1 MQKNI
6 LYIHGFNSSPLSVKA
21 KQTRHNLSE
30 NFPQVQFYCP
40 QLVSNPKGVINQLE
54 QIIKSSQSNSL
65 WYLIGS
71 SLGGYFASY
80 LSEKYDF
87 PCVLINPAI
96 KPFELLKDYIGE
108 QLNPYTEEVYQVTK
122 AHIIDLKAIEPKAPN
137 FDLKLKN
144 NYLVMVQT
152 DDEVLNYQQAVE
164 KYQHCRLVVEQGGDH
179 SFVNFE
185 QHLPAIADFF
195 NLTVFNTVKTPN
207 KNNIYKDTI

>member
-1 MQKNI
+1 MLEVQKMQKNI

-21 KQTRHNLSE
+21 EQTREYFLKH
-30 NFPQVQFYCP
+30 FPQINFYCP
-40 QLVSNPKGVINQLE
+40 QIASNPKEAIEQLE
-54 QIIKSSQSNSL
+54 QIIQSSQIGHS

-80 LSEKYDF
+80 LSEKYNF
-87 PCVLINPAI
+87 PSVLVNPAI

-108 QLNPYTEEVYQVTK
+108 QVNPYTEEVYQVTK
-122 AHIIDLKAIEPKAPN
+122 EHMTELKMIESKSPSFAMQK
-137 FDLKLKN
+137 KN

-152 DDEVLNYQQAVE
+152 NDEVLNYQEAVE
-164 KYQHCRLVVEQGGDH
+164 KYQHCRLVIEQGGDH

-195 NLTVFNTVKTPN
+195 QLSRLTTQN
-207 KNNIYKDTI
+207 